1 MMLTNFQLQAAGDIP
16 AKGNEKGKA
25 VSALPFAAG
34 CHEECLGWGIGGA
47 KLKLKNGRHGIF
59 VFLLQTLTRFF
70 QLLFLGS
77 ELNRTLGLKLLNE
90 MLHL

>member
-1 MMLTNFQLQAAGDIP
+1 MMLTSFQPPAVGDIP

-34 CHEECLGWGIGGA
+34 CHAECLGWGLGGA
-47 KLKLKNGRHGIF
+47 KLKLENSRHGIF

-90 MLHL
+90 MRHL